1 MLGARQQCVPP
12 PHPLRKHKFWYPKSI
27 CVKPKNIIP
36 FLLKIIGSFVSLFR
50 SDLTFFKEEVSK
62 YLWILFWDILYC
74 RHLVQGEERRR
85 AGGGQG
91 RLTKRKQWL
100 PFPWITSE
108 SGTQVRTMSFVHLPP
123 AGPADQGA
131 FISILSY
138 YPGVL
143 IASSFHASLDH

>member
-1 MLGARQQCVPP
+1 MCQAKKY
-12 PHPLRKHKFWYPKSI
+12 HPIFAENYWIFCQSFQVRF
-27 CVKPKNIIP
+27 N
-36 FLLKIIGSFVSLFR
+36 FVSGGGVNILVG
-50 SDLTFFKEEVSK
+50 TFLGYPVLKAP
-62 YLWILFWDILYC
+62 C
-74 RHLVQGEERRR
+74 QGEERRR

-108 SGTQVRTMSFVHLPP
+108 SGTQVRTMSFVHLPS
-123 AGPADQGA
+123 ADQGA